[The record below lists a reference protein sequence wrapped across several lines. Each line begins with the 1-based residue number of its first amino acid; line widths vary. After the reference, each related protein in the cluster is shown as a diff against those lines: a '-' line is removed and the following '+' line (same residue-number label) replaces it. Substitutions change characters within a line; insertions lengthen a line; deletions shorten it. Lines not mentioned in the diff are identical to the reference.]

1 MKLRKNDPWMSA
13 AEYGRGLRGL
23 TINLLVR
30 DVAAALRFQLEVLGA
45 QAIYSDPDFAVLQH
59 GEAEWMLHAD
69 HTYDKH
75 ALYPK
80 LKGQAARGIGAELRL
95 HGCDPDS
102 AVGEAKRLGY
112 KVLSEPKDMGH
123 GVREAFII
131 DQEGYVWVPDMPLSE

>member
-69 HTYDKH
+69 HTCCRAGD
-75 ALYPK
+75 
-80 LKGQAARGIGAELRL
+80 GIGVIET
-95 HGCDPDS
+95 
-102 AVGEAKRLGY
+102 
-112 KVLSEPKDMGH
+112 
-123 GVREAFII
+123 
-131 DQEGYVWVPDMPLSE
+131 PLSVAIPPKRAGPFAPSGSRVYCLDHAAHGIHEVVAGPRSC